1 MEPEPRKMQAERP
14 VLLQDL
20 SQSRLLLKFKQEKAA
35 SESNAAGNNNNTTAT
50 TSTTETTSTSNKT
63 VEATPPP
70 PSTVPI
76 VTLPTSTASS
86 AAVPPTSSSSK
97 SINED
102 RTSTSTESPK
112 VNSTKVSM
120 PSSRKD
126 SVQSKTTIIKAATPT
141 PTLSGGGIY
150 GEDFYDGGGVY
161 GADLANVTSP
171 PQPIVITKI
180 TARRPSTKDGSSEE
194 KRTPLDTAK
203 TSRKQSKDV
212 DLERAYLI
220 SAAHECH
227 NEPII
232 EHQQPEQAISNN
244 TKAKTTKFNLN
255 ELQIDEEKLLK
266 KESDENN
273 QLQPNNR
280 HHHHH
285 HQHQQQQAVNS
296 GSTPGVNISTPR
308 KPAFNPL
315 HVILKDK
322 NKYHTTEYI

>member
-1 MEPEPRKMQAERP
+1 
-14 VLLQDL
+14 
-20 SQSRLLLKFKQEKAA
+20 
-35 SESNAAGNNNNTTAT
+35 
-50 TSTTETTSTSNKT
+50 
-63 VEATPPP
+63 
-70 PSTVPI
+70 
-76 VTLPTSTASS
+76 
-86 AAVPPTSSSSK
+86 
-97 SINED
+97 
-102 RTSTSTESPK
+102 
-112 VNSTKVSM
+112 M

-126 SVQSKTTIIKAATPT
+126 SVQSKTTLIKATPT

-212 DLERAYLI
+212 DVERAYLI

-227 NEPII
+227 NEAIV
-232 EHQQPEQAISNN
+232 EHQQPEQAIS
-244 TKAKTTKFNLN
+244 KAKTTKFNLN

-266 KESDENN
+266 KEGDDENN

-285 HQHQQQQAVNS
+285 HQQAVNS